1 MKIQKNNIARN
12 LSELRRMNKFSQEEV
27 AEKIGVSRQA
37 VAKWEIGES
46 VPDILNC
53 DALAQLYD
61 VELDALIHH
70 DAEQARMSIAPK
82 GKHIFGTVRVG
93 ERGQIVLPKA
103 SRDIFNIKPGD
114 LLVVLGDESL
124 EHPGIALMK
133 EEFFLGIAQMFK
145 TALNMADAPDAKE
158 KK

>member
-1 MKIQKNNIARN
+1 MKIQKNSIARN

-37 VAKWEIGES
+37 VAKWETGES

-70 DAEQARMSIAPK
+70 DAETGAHEYSPKRQAYFR
-82 GKHIFGTVRVG
+82 H
-93 ERGQIVLPKA
+93 GQG
-103 SRDIFNIKPGD
+103 R
-114 LLVVLGDESL
+114 
-124 EHPGIALMK
+124 
-133 EEFFLGIAQMFK
+133 
-145 TALNMADAPDAKE
+145 
-158 KK
+158 